1 MKLEATC
8 GTDIYKVGHGPMYR
22 KGTRRVCANQ
32 TPRTDRIYRDKAT
45 AFYDGFLV
53 VAGLQGGVQE
63 IHELW
68 QESFFDKPKAEVID
82 LYATLMTGVFGSRPL
97 AVAMMSEL
105 HDVGYLPV
113 EIKALAEGVKV
124 PMGTPVFTIT
134 NTVDSAFWL
143 VNYLETILSSTTWQP
158 MTNATI
164 AEEYFAIAEHFRLIT
179 GGDPFGVKVQM
190 HDFSSRGM
198 PGQEAAA
205 RSNFP
210 HLWRFIGSDT
220 ASCLPYAVRY
230 YDAPI
235 DSLISVSV
243 PATEHAVTSS
253 NILFIED
260 ELKAGT
266 YKFMTDEQFM
276 IQTVMKAKGED
287 IRLIAEVMFAYELME
302 DLVPTGIVS
311 NVSDTYD
318 FWAMVT
324 RGYLYLKPVIMRRQ
338 SNGVTPGRLVVRP
351 DSGDPVKVICG
362 YNLLDI
368 QKLEATGTDKEFQ
381 KHGYD
386 GVISYGKY
394 YIFDKDANR
403 VEISEA
409 EAIGAI
415 ETLWNLFDGEV
426 NEKGYKV
433 LNDHIGLI
441 YGDSITTSRA
451 LEILT
456 KLEKKGFASSC
467 VVFGIGSYTYQCNT
481 RDTFGFAVKA
491 TSTTVGEKRIAIF
504 KAPKTDSKKNSA
516 KGLLFVGRNS
526 EGYFLINDVTQEE
539 YDSEEN
545 MLKTLYR
552 DGKFVRRTNLAEI
565 RERLEEN

>member
-22 KGTRRVCANQ
+22 RGTRGVNANN

-45 AFYDGFLV
+45 SFYDGFLV

-82 LYATLMTGVFGSRPL
+82 FYATLMTGVFGSRPL
-97 AVAMMSEL
+97 AVAMMSDL
-105 HDVGYLPV
+105 HDIGYLPI
-113 EIKALAEGVKV
+113 EIKALAEGAKV

-134 NTVDSAFWL
+134 NTIDSAFWL
-143 VNYLETILSSTTWQP
+143 VNYLETILSNTTWQP

-164 AEEYFAIAEHFRLIT
+164 AEEYFAIADHFRRLT
-179 GGDPFGVKVQM
+179 GGDPFSVKVQM
-190 HDFSSRGM
+190 HDFSARGM
-198 PGQEAAA
+198 PGMEAAA

-220 ASCLPYAVRY
+220 AACLPYAVRY
-230 YDAPI
+230 YDTPK
-235 DSLISVSV
+235 DSLIMVSV
-243 PATEHAVTSS
+243 PATEHAVTSQ
-253 NILFIED
+253 NILFVEE
-260 ELKAGT
+260 ELATGT
-266 YKFMTDEQFM
+266 YEFVSDEQFM
-276 IQTVMKAKGED
+276 IHTTMQAKGED
-287 IRLIAEVMFAYELME
+287 KRLIAEVMFVYELITV
-302 DLVPTGIVS
+302 LVPEGIVS

-324 RGYLYLKPVIMRRQ
+324 RGYVYLKDVIMRRQ

-368 QKLEATGTDKEFQ
+368 QKQEFTGVDADLKTL
-381 KHGYD
+381 GYD
-386 GVISYGKY
+386 GVISYGTPYLFSKEG
-394 YIFDKDANR
+394 R
-403 VEISEA
+403 VEISVEEA
-409 EAIGAI
+409 QGAI
-415 ETLWNLFDGEV
+415 ETLWKLFDGEV

-441 YGDSITTSRA
+441 YGDSITTKRA

-516 KGLLFVGRNS
+516 KGLLFVGKNS
-526 EGYFLINDVTQEE
+526 DGYFLINDVSAEM
-539 YDSEEN
+539 YHSPEN
-545 MLKTLYR
+545 MLKTLY
-552 DGKFVRRTNLAEI
+552 GNGVFFRRTNLAEI
-565 RERLEEN
+565 RERLENN

>member
-22 KGTRRVCANQ
+22 RGTNRVNANN

-68 QESFFDKPKAEVID
+68 QETFFDKPKAEVID
-82 LYATLMTGVFGSRPL
+82 FYATLMTGVFGSRPL
-97 AVAMMSEL
+97 AVAMMAEL
-105 HDVGYLPV
+105 HDIGYLPV

-143 VNYLETILSSTTWQP
+143 VNYLETILSNSTWQP

-179 GGDPFGVKVQM
+179 GGDPFSVKVQM
-190 HDFSSRGM
+190 HDFSCRGM
-198 PGQEAAA
+198 PGMEAAA

-210 HLWRFIGSDT
+210 HLWRFLGSDT
-220 ASCLPYAVRY
+220 ATCLPYAVRY
-230 YDAPI
+230 YDTPA
-235 DSLISVSV
+235 DSLIMVSV

-253 NILFIED
+253 NILFIEE

-266 YKFMTDEQFM
+266 YEFLNEEHTQIFVNMS
-276 IQTVMKAKGED
+276 VVGED
-287 IRLIAEVMFAYELME
+287 IRLIAEVMFVYELITV
-302 DLVPTGIVS
+302 LVPQGIVS

-318 FWAMVT
+318 FWAMIT
-324 RGYLYLKPVIMRRQ
+324 RGYVYLKEVIMRRA

-362 YNLLDI
+362 LDETQYRRTRDGI
-368 QKLEATGTDKEFQ
+368 AYPIAAWDGAAFKG
-381 KHGYD
+381 GYD
-386 GVISYGKY
+386 PIPEE
-394 YIFDKDANR
+394 
-403 VEISEA
+403 EIR
-409 EAIGAI
+409 GAI
-415 ETLWNLFDGEV
+415 ETLWDLFDGGV

-441 YGDSITTSRA
+441 YGDSITTKRA

-467 VVFGIGSYTYQCNT
+467 IVFGIGSYTYQCNT

-526 EGYFLINDVTQEE
+526 EGYFLINDVSQEE

-552 DGKFVRRTNLAEI
+552 DGVFVRRTNLAEI
-565 RERLEEN
+565 RERLEKN